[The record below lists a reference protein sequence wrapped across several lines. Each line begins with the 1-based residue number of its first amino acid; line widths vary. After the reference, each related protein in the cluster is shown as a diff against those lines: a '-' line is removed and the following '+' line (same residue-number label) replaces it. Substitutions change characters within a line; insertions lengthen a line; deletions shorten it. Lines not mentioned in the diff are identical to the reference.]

1 LNTGRRIR
9 SGGSRPTI
17 LMGAQLMTGF
27 RKYLVMAAFGAS
39 ALHATTWHAE
49 AGPYVQ
55 TNLVSDIAGLATIT
69 DPNLVNP
76 WGVSHSGTSPFWV
89 SDQGKSVSTLYNV
102 TSAGVTKNPL
112 TVTIPTTAGGPQGP
126 TGQVNNNTSA
136 FSVNGTP
143 ASFIFANLNG
153 TISAWNQSAGTTAVV
168 EAPSTGGV
176 YTGLAISSGPFLYA
190 ANGAQN
196 RIDVFNGSFANVTS
210 TVFAGKFVDPDL
222 PAGLVPFNVQNIGGN
237 IFVTYAP
244 AGGRPNQIHVPE
256 GVGAV
261 AEFDAN
267 GNFVTQLIAGSKLA
281 SPWGITLAPASFGPF
296 GGDLLVAN
304 FSFDASE
311 INAFNPS
318 SGVFDGTIPIDDGG
332 NGPGGLWALI
342 FGNGG
347 NGGLPNTLYFSDGIA
362 GETHGLFA
370 AIGVPEPSSL
380 ALLAAAFG
388 MFAARRARARR

>member
-1 LNTGRRIR
+1 MR
-9 SGGSRPTI
+9 
-17 LMGAQLMTGF
+17 
-27 RKYLVMAAFGAS
+27 
-39 ALHATTWHAE
+39 
-49 AGPYVQ
+49 GPMFK
-55 TNLVSDIAGLATIT
+55 TNLVSDLPNLAKIM
-69 DPNLVNP
+69 DSNLVNP
-76 WGVSHSGTSPFWV
+76 WGVSHSATSPFWV
-89 SDQGKSVSTLYNV
+89 SDQNKNVSTLYNV
-102 TSAGVTKNPL
+102 TSSGVTKNALTL
-112 TVTIPTTAGGPQGP
+112 TVPTTATGPQGP

-153 TISAWNQSAGTTAVV
+153 TISAWNNIPTGNTTAAI
-168 EAPSTGGV
+168 EATTAGAV

-210 TVFAGKFVDPDL
+210 TVFAGKFVDPAL
-222 PAGLVPFNVQNIGGN
+222 PAGLVPFNVQNIGSN

-281 SPWGITLAPASFGPF
+281 SPWGITLAPADFGPF

-311 INAFNPS
+311 INAFNLS
-318 SGVFDGTIPIDDGG
+318 TGCSTARFRSTTVATVLAGF
-332 NGPGGLWALI
+332 GP
-342 FGNGG
+342 
-347 NGGLPNTLYFSDGIA
+347 
-362 GETHGLFA
+362 
-370 AIGVPEPSSL
+370 
-380 ALLAAAFG
+380 
-388 MFAARRARARR
+388 